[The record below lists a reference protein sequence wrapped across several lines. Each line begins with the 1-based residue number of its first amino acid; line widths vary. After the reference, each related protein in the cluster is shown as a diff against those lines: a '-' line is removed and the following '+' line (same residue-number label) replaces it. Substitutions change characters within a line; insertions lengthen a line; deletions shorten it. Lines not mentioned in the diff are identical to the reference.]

1 ADMQL
6 TPQFDLSGKFSVAPL
21 ASSEDELHQHYY
33 NKVSTGDMEGTAYMF
48 EISGNFRITPW
59 WFLEAGVQY
68 TDISVDGDQQQVL
81 NGASLMQVDQEVV
94 SEQSSVYIS
103 MGYSF

>member
-1 ADMQL
+1 L

-21 ASSEDELHQHYY
+21 ASSEDELHHLYH

-48 EISGNFRITPW
+48 EVKGNFCITPW
-59 WFLEAGVQY
+59 WFVETGVQY
-68 TDISVDGDQQQVL
+68 TNISVDGDQYQVL
-81 NGASLMQVDQEVV
+81 NGTPLGQIDEEVE
-94 SEQSSVYIS
+94 SEQASVYIT